1 MILRILTL
9 TALLACTLCA
19 HDIDFAV
26 ETAPNAVSVR
36 FGYGPEDPARNAAVR
51 VFSPA
56 DPANPFQT
64 GATDQRG
71 LFVFAPDRP
80 GEWRVIVDDSE
91 GHREE
96 AKVTVAGD
104 GTVTLPHSHSHGHDH
119 SHSGR
124 ATTWLTGVSAL
135 LGITGITLWWSGR
148 RRPGNPA

>member
-1 MILRILTL
+1 MMLRILAL
-9 TALLACTLCA
+9 TALLTGALYA
-19 HDIDFAV
+19 HDIDFSV

-36 FGYGPEDPARNAAVR
+36 FGYGPEDPARNAPVR

-96 AKVTVAGD
+96 AKVTVAAD
-104 GTVTLPHSHSHGHDH
+104 GAVTLPQSHGH
-119 SHSGR
+119 SHSGPG
-124 ATTWLTGVSAL
+124 ATWLTGLSAL
-135 LGITGITLWWSGR
+135 LGITGVTLWWTGR